1 MKKKKD
7 NIDLPTNTGSTET
20 QVSLLTNKIKNL
32 SDHFKNYK
40 KDKHSSLGLI
50 KAINKRKR
58 LLNYL
63 KKNNEKSYSDILERL
78 SLRK

>member
-32 SDHFKNYK
+32 SDHFKNYT

>member
-40 KDKHSSLGLI
+40 KDKHSSIGLI

-63 KKNNEKSYSDILERL
+63 KKNNEKSYNDILE
-78 SLRK
+78 

>member
-1 MKKKKD
+1 MKKKKE
-7 NIDLPTNTGSTET
+7 NMELSTNSGSTEN

-32 SDHFKNYK
+32 SDHFKSYK

-58 LLNYL
+58 LLDYL
-63 KKNNEKSYSDILERL
+63 KRTDKKSYNDILERL
-78 SLRK
+78 NLRK